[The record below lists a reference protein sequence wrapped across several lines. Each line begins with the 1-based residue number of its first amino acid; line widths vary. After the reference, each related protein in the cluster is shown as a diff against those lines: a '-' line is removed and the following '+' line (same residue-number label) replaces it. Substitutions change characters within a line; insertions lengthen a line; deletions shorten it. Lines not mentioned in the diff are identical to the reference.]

1 MPSSALT
8 IASATL
14 AALALLLTA
23 LSLQVSR
30 LRMRHRQT
38 WGDGGHKDLAVAV
51 RTHGNTLEQSLLFG
65 LLVLALAQVGGTA
78 TAAALAAVCSVF
90 VLARVLY
97 CTAAFGR
104 RLPWRQAA
112 HALTLLCQLAAT
124 LLLVRAA
131 WSH

>member
-1 MPSSALT
+1 MPPSLT

-30 LRMRHRQT
+30 LRMHHRQT

-51 RTHGNTLEQSLLFG
+51 RTHANTLEQSLLFG
-65 LLVLALAQVGGTA
+65 LLLLALVQAGGTGP
-78 TAAALAAVCSVF
+78 TTLAAVCSVF
-90 VLARVLY
+90 VLARLIY

-131 WSH
+131 WTS

>member
-1 MPSSALT
+1 MPFSLS

-14 AALALLLTA
+14 AVLTLLLTA
-23 LSLQVSR
+23 LSLHVSR

-65 LLVLALAQVGGTA
+65 LLVLALAQTGGTA
-78 TAAALAAVCSVF
+78 TTALAAVCTVF
-90 VLARVLY
+90 VLARIVY

-131 WSH
+131 WTS

>member
-1 MPSSALT
+1 MLPPFT
-8 IASATL
+8 IAAATL
-14 AALALLLTA
+14 ATLALLLTA
-23 LSLQVSR
+23 LSMHVSR

-65 LLVLALAQVGGTA
+65 LLVLALAQSGGTVA
-78 TAAALAAVCSVF
+78 TALAAVCCTF
-90 VLARVLY
+90 VLARIGY

-131 WSH
+131 WTS

>member
-1 MPSSALT
+1 MPPPFT
-8 IASATL
+8 IAAATL
-14 AALALLLTA
+14 ATLALLLTA
-23 LSLQVSR
+23 LSLHVSR

-38 WGDGGHKDLAVAV
+38 WGDGGHQDLAVAV

-65 LLVLALAQVGGTA
+65 LLVLALAQAGGTA
-78 TAAALAAVCSVF
+78 ATALAAVCCTF
-90 VLARVLY
+90 VLARIVY

-131 WSH
+131 WTS

>member
-1 MPSSALT
+1 MSSPALT

-30 LRMRHRQT
+30 LRMHHRQT

-78 TAAALAAVCSVF
+78 TAALAAVCSAF

-124 LLLVRAA
+124 LLLVRAE
-131 WSH
+131 WSS

>member
-1 MPSSALT
+1 MLPPFT
-8 IASATL
+8 IAAATL
-14 AALALLLTA
+14 ATLALLLTA
-23 LSLQVSR
+23 LSMHVSR

-65 LLVLALAQVGGTA
+65 LLVLALAQSGGTA
-78 TAAALAAVCSVF
+78 ATALTAVCCTF
-90 VLARVLY
+90 VLARIVY

-131 WSH
+131 WTS

>member
-1 MPSSALT
+1 MSSPALT

-14 AALALLLTA
+14 AALALLLTL

-38 WGDGGHKDLAVAV
+38 WGDGGHKDLALAV

-78 TAAALAAVCSVF
+78 TAALAAVCSAF

>member
-1 MPSSALT
+1 MPPPFTVA
-8 IASATL
+8 AATL
-14 AALALLLTA
+14 ATLALLLTA

-65 LLVLALAQVGGTA
+65 LLVLALAQSGGTA
-78 TAAALAAVCSVF
+78 ATALTAVCCTF
-90 VLARVLY
+90 VLARIVY

-112 HALTLLCQLAAT
+112 HVLTLLCQLAAT

-131 WSH
+131 WTS

>member
-1 MPSSALT
+1 MPPPFT
-8 IASATL
+8 IAAATL
-14 AALALLLTA
+14 ATLALLLTA
-23 LSLQVSR
+23 LSLHVSR

-38 WGDGGHKDLAVAV
+38 WGDGGHQDLAVAV

-65 LLVLALAQVGGTA
+65 LLVLALAQAGGTTA
-78 TAAALAAVCSVF
+78 TALAAVCCTF
-90 VLARVLY
+90 VLARIVY

-124 LLLVRAA
+124 LLLLRAA
-131 WSH
+131 WTS

>member
-1 MPSSALT
+1 MPPPFT
-8 IASATL
+8 IAAATL
-14 AALALLLTA
+14 ATLALLLTA
-23 LSLQVSR
+23 LSLHVSR

-65 LLVLALAQVGGTA
+65 LLVLALAQSGGTVA
-78 TAAALAAVCSVF
+78 TALAAVCCTF
-90 VLARVLY
+90 VLARIVY

-104 RLPWRQAA
+104 RLPWRQTA

-131 WSH
+131 WTS

>member
-1 MPSSALT
+1 MPPPFT
-8 IASATL
+8 IAAATL
-14 AALALLLTA
+14 ATLALLLTA
-23 LSLQVSR
+23 LSLHVSR

-38 WGDGGHKDLAVAV
+38 WGDGGHQDLAVAV

-65 LLVLALAQVGGTA
+65 LLVLALAQSGGTVA
-78 TAAALAAVCSVF
+78 TALAAVCCTF
-90 VLARVLY
+90 VLARIVY

-131 WSH
+131 WTS

>member
-1 MPSSALT
+1 MPPPFT
-8 IASATL
+8 IAAGTL
-14 AALALLLTA
+14 ATLALLLTA
-23 LSLQVSR
+23 LSLHVSR

-38 WGDGGHKDLAVAV
+38 WGDGGHQDLAVAV

-65 LLVLALAQVGGTA
+65 LLVLAQSGGTA
-78 TAAALAAVCSVF
+78 ATALAAVCCTF
-90 VLARVLY
+90 VLARIVY

-131 WSH
+131 WTS

>member
-1 MPSSALT
+1 MPPPFT
-8 IASATL
+8 IAAATL
-14 AALALLLTA
+14 ATLALLLTA
-23 LSLQVSR
+23 LSLHVSR

-65 LLVLALAQVGGTA
+65 LLVLALAQAGGTA
-78 TAAALAAVCSVF
+78 ATAMAAVCSAF
-90 VLARVLY
+90 VLARIIY
-97 CTAAFGR
+97 CTAAFGH

-112 HALTLLCQLAAT
+112 HALTLLCQLVAA

-131 WSH
+131 WTS

>member
-1 MPSSALT
+1 MPPPFT
-8 IASATL
+8 IAAATL
-14 AALALLLTA
+14 ATLALLLTA
-23 LSLQVSR
+23 LSLHVSR

-65 LLVLALAQVGGTA
+65 LLVLAQSGGTA
-78 TAAALAAVCSVF
+78 ATALAAVCCTF
-90 VLARVLY
+90 VLARIVY

-131 WSH
+131 WTS

>member
-1 MPSSALT
+1 MPLPFT
-8 IASATL
+8 IAAATL
-14 AALALLLTA
+14 ATLALLLTA

-65 LLVLALAQVGGTA
+65 LLVLALAQSGGTVA
-78 TAAALAAVCSVF
+78 TALAAVCCTF
-90 VLARVLY
+90 VLARIVY

-131 WSH
+131 WTS

>member
-1 MPSSALT
+1 MPPPFT
-8 IASATL
+8 IAAATL
-14 AALALLLTA
+14 ATLALLLTA
-23 LSLQVSR
+23 LSLHVSR

-38 WGDGGHKDLAVAV
+38 WGDGGHQDLAVAV

-65 LLVLALAQVGGTA
+65 LLVLAQSGGTA
-78 TAAALAAVCSVF
+78 ATALAAVCCTF
-90 VLARVLY
+90 VLARIVY

-131 WSH
+131 WTS

>member
-1 MPSSALT
+1 MPPPFT
-8 IASATL
+8 IAAATL
-14 AALALLLTA
+14 ATLALLLTA

-38 WGDGGHKDLAVAV
+38 WGDGGHKDLTVAV

-65 LLVLALAQVGGTA
+65 LLVLALAQAGD
-78 TAAALAAVCSVF
+78 TAATALAAVCCTF
-90 VLARVLY
+90 VLARIVY

-131 WSH
+131 WTN

>member
-1 MPSSALT
+1 MPPPFT
-8 IASATL
+8 IAAATL
-14 AALALLLTA
+14 ATLALLLTA

-38 WGDGGHKDLAVAV
+38 WGDGGHKDLTVAV

-65 LLVLALAQVGGTA
+65 LLVLALAQAGD
-78 TAAALAAVCSVF
+78 TAATALAAVCTVF
-90 VLARVLY
+90 VLARIVY

-131 WSH
+131 WTN

>member
-1 MPSSALT
+1 MPPPFT
-8 IASATL
+8 IAAATL
-14 AALALLLTA
+14 ATLALLLTA
-23 LSLQVSR
+23 LSLHISR
-30 LRMRHRQT
+30 LRMRHHQT

-65 LLVLALAQVGGTA
+65 LLVLALAQAGGTA
-78 TAAALAAVCSVF
+78 ATALAAVCCTF
-90 VLARVLY
+90 VLARIVY
-97 CTAAFGR
+97 CTATFGR

-131 WSH
+131 WTS